1 MFRKIPSKLKDTTVL
16 REFKN
21 EFSPQ
26 VKAFEG
32 MTKAFLDRHAELIF
46 CSMILVIVASF
57 ILTFFV
63 METTSGNHSE
73 SLKNEI
79 KTIPEGFGEE
89 FSAFQNL
96 SSRAIK
102 MSELKTEIERII
114 GKDSISKEDSAYLEK
129 AIEQLQYFN
138 NQPKEDEH

>member
-1 MFRKIPSKLKDTTVL
+1 MFRKIPSKVKYTTVF

-32 MTKAFLDRHAELIF
+32 MTKAFLDGHAKLIF
-46 CSMILVIVASF
+46 CFMILVIVVSF
-57 ILTFFV
+57 FLTVFV
-63 METTSGNHSE
+63 INPNSE
-73 SLKNEI
+73 EQSERLKSEM

-89 FSAFQNL
+89 LSAFQNL
-96 SSRAIK
+96 SLRAIRI
-102 MSELKTEIERII
+102 SELKKEIERII
-114 GKDSISKEDSAYLEK
+114 GQDSISKEDSAYLEK